1 MHEREIVW
9 VVDDE
14 EAVATVAARI
24 LDASG
29 EFECRIFSSPTECLS
44 ALQPGVVACV
54 VSDLRMPQIDGGQ
67 LQQKLIK
74 IDETLSILFLTGFA
88 DVPTAVQL
96 MEQGAVT
103 LLQKPYEPTDLV
115 SAVRKA
121 VRQCQN
127 LRRQQAELAE
137 TKRRLEQL
145 SEDEREVMECMVAGL
160 SNKAIAYK
168 LALSPRTLDRRRSSI
183 LQTMGVES
191 AVELAAILERLRGNN
206 RRDGFTT

>member
-14 EAVATVAARI
+14 ETVATVAAKI

-29 EFECRIFSSPTECLS
+29 EFDCRIFSSPTEFLE
-44 ALQPGVVACV
+44 ALRPGVVACV
-54 VSDLRMPQIDGGQ
+54 VSDLRMPHIDGRQ
-67 LQQKLIK
+67 LQRKLTE
-74 IDETLSILFLTGFA
+74 IDETVSVLFLTGFA

-103 LLQKPYEPTDLV
+103 LLQKPYEPNDLV
-115 SAVRKA
+115 CAVRKA
-121 VRQCQN
+121 VRQCQG
-127 LRRQQAELAE
+127 LRREQSELAE
-137 TKRRLEQL
+137 TKQRLEQL

-191 AVELAAILERLRGNN
+191 VVELAAILERLRGSN
-206 RRDGFTT
+206 RRL

>member
-14 EAVATVAARI
+14 EAVATVAAKVLGGI
-24 LDASG
+24 G
-29 EFECRIFSSPTECLS
+29 EFDCRVFSSPNDFIE
-44 ALQPGVVACV
+44 ALRPGVVACV
-54 VSDLRMPQIDGGQ
+54 VSDVRMPHIDGAQ
-67 LQQKLIK
+67 LQQKLLE
-74 IDETLSILFLTGFA
+74 IDDTVSILFLTGHA

-103 LLQKPYEPTDLV
+103 LLQKPYAATDLV
-115 SAVRKA
+115 NAVRKA
-121 VRQCQN
+121 VRRCQG
-127 LRRQQAELAE
+127 LRRQRAELAE
-137 TKRRLEQL
+137 TQTRLDQL
-145 SEDEREVMECMVAGL
+145 STDEREVMECMVAGL

-191 AVELAAILERLRGNN
+191 VVELAAILERLRGVTQI
-206 RRDGFTT
+206 RKS

>member
-14 EAVATVAARI
+14 ETVATVAAKT
-24 LDASG
+24 LSLSG
-29 EFECRIFSSPTECLS
+29 EFECRIFSSPTEFLQ
-44 ALQPGVVACV
+44 ALRPGVVACV

-67 LQQKLIK
+67 LQQKLLE
-74 IDETLSILFLTGFA
+74 IDDTVSILFLTGYA

-96 MEQGAVT
+96 MEKGAVT
-103 LLQKPYEPTDLV
+103 LLQKPYEAEDLIG
-115 SAVRKA
+115 AVRKA
-121 VRQCQN
+121 VRQCQS
-127 LRRQQAELAE
+127 LRRKRAEMAE
-137 TKRRLEQL
+137 TKKRLDQL

-160 SNKAIAYK
+160 SNKAIAFK

-191 AVELAAILERLRGNN
+191 VVELAAMLERLRGVNQL
-206 RRDGFTT
+206 RS